1 MEKQEKEVVKN
12 DGSVSKSI
20 SKQLLCSFVI
30 NLVSLLQGASVS
42 TSSIILHELQNS
54 STHVQD
60 SHHHFNNTTSNSSS
74 DLGALIIF
82 QDFHITQE
90 EGSWIGMS
98 TELNSQLYADFD
110 TDTVNELQI
119 LTGAKMWPVS
129 VRRKVSQT
137 QPLEISA

>member
-1 MEKQEKEVVKN
+1 MEKHEKEEVKIVAP
-12 DGSVSKSI
+12 VSKSI

-54 STHVQD
+54 STHIQD

-82 QDFHITQE
+82 QDFHISQE

-98 TELNSQLYADFD
+98 TELFMTYNFY
-110 TDTVNELQI
+110 
-119 LTGAKMWPVS
+119 
-129 VRRKVSQT
+129 
-137 QPLEISA
+137 LET

>member
-1 MEKQEKEVVKN
+1 MEKHEKDEVKI
-12 DGSVSKSI
+12 DAHVSKSL

-54 STHVQD
+54 STHIQD

-74 DLGALIIF
+74 GLGALIIF

-98 TELNSQLYADFD
+98 TELFIAYNL
-110 TDTVNELQI
+110 
-119 LTGAKMWPVS
+119 
-129 VRRKVSQT
+129 
-137 QPLEISA
+137 